1 MRYCERCGQVWSDT
15 SSYAE
20 NTPYDSC
27 WVHGKNYVK
36 DDGVLGK
43 EYDIMSEKEKDE
55 YDKQLI
61 YKIEHSDKLDWD
73 DYNMYSNPQKT
84 PNFYFFYRYDKYE
97 KLTGK
102 RAGRKHNKKEL
113 HQIKKQMDEEF
124 ERLYGKNSPA
134 YQEQLMLNQIKEQKE
149 RQQQFAPKCPT
160 CGSPNIEKISVGKK
174 IFGGAM
180 FGLFSSD
187 VRNSMRCKNC
197 GYKW

>member
-1 MRYCERCGQVWSDT
+1 MRYCERCGLVWSDT
-15 SSYAE
+15 SKYHTEISLDEHCTWCGNRNIA
-20 NTPYDSC
+20 ND
-27 WVHGKNYVK
+27 YVT
-36 DDGVLGK
+36 GK
-43 EYDIMSEKEKDE
+43 EYDAMSEKEKDE

-61 YKIEHSDKLDWD
+61 YKIEHSGKLDWEL
-73 DYNMYSNPQKT
+73 YNMYNNPQKK
-84 PNFYFFYRYDKYE
+84 PGFYYYYRYDKYE

-102 RAGRKHNKKEL
+102 KAGRKRTEEEIR
-113 HQIKKQMDEEF
+113 QEYEEF

-160 CGSPNIEKISVGKK
+160 CGSPNIEKISVRKK